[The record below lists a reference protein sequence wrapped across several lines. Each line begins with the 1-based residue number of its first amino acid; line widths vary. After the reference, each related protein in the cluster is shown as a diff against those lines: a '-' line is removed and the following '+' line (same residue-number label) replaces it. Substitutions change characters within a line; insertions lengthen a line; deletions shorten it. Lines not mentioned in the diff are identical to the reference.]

1 MPDYSLVHTPW
12 LGDFYTVD
20 SINMKTLIHFP
31 LKNLQW
37 EKKKKRTYS
46 GDFPGGPVVK
56 NPPFNAGNLG
66 WIPGLGTKIPH
77 ALGQLSL

>member
-1 MPDYSLVHTPW
+1 MAWGFLYSRLNKHENTNSLSPQE
-12 LGDFYTVD
+12 LTVG
-20 SINMKTLIHFP
+20 
-31 LKNLQW
+31 
-37 EKKKKRTYS
+37 KKKKRTYR